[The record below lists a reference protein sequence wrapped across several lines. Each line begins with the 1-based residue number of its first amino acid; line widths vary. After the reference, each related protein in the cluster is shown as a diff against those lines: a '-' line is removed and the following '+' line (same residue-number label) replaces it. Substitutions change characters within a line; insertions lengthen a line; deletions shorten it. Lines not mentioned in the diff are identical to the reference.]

1 MPSKG
6 RQRASRQ
13 AQLRKNNKKSG
24 RKNKPVIDAKLS
36 DPINDVQQ
44 PSSETRPSEVAD
56 SKPKTVAPKPV
67 PQASRS
73 SQNSG
78 VLEYPYLRSE
88 LRQIGLT
95 SGLIIVAVIALTFI
109 PWS

>member
-6 RQRASRQ
+6 SQRASRQ
-13 AQLRKNNKKSG
+13 AQLRKNNKRSG

-36 DPINDVQQ
+36 DPISDVQQ
-44 PSSETRPSEVAD
+44 PSGETQPSKAAN
-56 SKPKTVAPKPV
+56 SKLKPVVPKSV
-67 PQASRS
+67 PQASSPR
-73 SQNSG
+73 QHSG